1 MPIFQVCGW
10 KWIIL
15 KTLGRVGVGLATAA
29 IGFGAQ
35 AGPAPRP
42 QNFGSPLPAPS
53 SFLLVVTGLA
63 GVVGWNLWRSR
74 SRAQQN
80 SRD

>member
-1 MPIFQVCGW
+1 MPIFRVCEW
-10 KWIIL
+10 NRIVSK
-15 KTLGRVGVGLATAA
+15 KLGCVVVGLATAA
-29 IGFGAQ
+29 IGFAAQ

-63 GVVGWNLWRSR
+63 GVVGWNWWRR

>member
-1 MPIFQVCGW
+1 M
-10 KWIIL
+10 
-15 KTLGRVGVGLATAA
+15 VGAA
-29 IGFGAQ
+29 AAVAAFAAQ

-42 QNFGSPLPAPS
+42 QNFGSLPAPS

-63 GVVGWNLWRSR
+63 GVVGWNWWRNR